1 MIKIDYCIYAWF
13 DEDCYIIEVCKTGP
27 LILIFS
33 LFNNSYAIKIRVD
46 WIPK

>member
-1 MIKIDYCIYAWF
+1 MHGLMRIKSNFNYT
-13 DEDCYIIEVCKTGP
+13 IEVCKTGP

-33 LFNNSYAIKIRVD
+33 LLNNSYAIKIRVD